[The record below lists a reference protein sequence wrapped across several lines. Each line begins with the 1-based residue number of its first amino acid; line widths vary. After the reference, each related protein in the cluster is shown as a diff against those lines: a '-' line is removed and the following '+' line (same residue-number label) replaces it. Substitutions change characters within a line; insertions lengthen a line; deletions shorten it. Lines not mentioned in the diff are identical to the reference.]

1 MRKEASDRLF
11 SQKRETY
18 ENPMI
23 VFLLTVLF
31 KSYIMI
37 SYHN

>member
-1 MRKEASDRLF
+1 MRKNSTDRYF
-11 SQKRETY
+11 SQKKESY